1 MLLKIN
7 RGDEMSNISY
17 YELIK
22 RFIKATASPTVFSYI
37 GKVHNKTQNKLNELR
52 GKLSINNIKEILNDL
67 PRHNSFDYINNESL
81 PENYF
86 AYANETLNDPHI
98 YIILSNTGSPASDLI
113 SLFTNKKYN
122 HVSISFDEYLKTI
135 VSYNGGEKISPPG
148 LNYELLQNYNKRS
161 DSSIIVYR
169 LKCTIEQK
177 KYIIGR
183 IKKINTEGSAYNL
196 LGLVLKYSHKKNIM
210 FCSQFVYKMLK
221 DAGLSYFDKEET
233 EVKPMDMVELD
244 YQRKLEYV
252 YEIKLSDIL

>member
-1 MLLKIN
+1 M
-7 RGDEMSNISY
+7 
-17 YELIK
+17 
-22 RFIKATASPTVFSYI
+22 TTTSPTIFSYI
-37 GKVHNKTQNKLNELR
+37 EKVHNKTQNKLNELR
-52 GKLSINNIKEILNDL
+52 EKLSINNVKEIINDL
-67 PRHNSFDYINNESL
+67 PRHNSLDYINKESL

-86 AYANETLNDPHI
+86 TYTNETLNDPYI

-135 VSYNGGEKISPPG
+135 VSYNGGEKLNHPG
-148 LNYELLQNYNKRS
+148 LNYELLQNYNKKS
-161 DSSIIVYR
+161 ASSIIVYR

-177 KYIIGR
+177 KYIIDR
-183 IKKINTEGSAYNL
+183 IKKINSEGSAYNL
-196 LGLVLKYSHKKNIM
+196 LGLILKYSHKQNIM

-221 DAGLSYFDKEET
+221 DAGLNYFEKEEA
-233 EVKPMDMVELD
+233 EVKPMDLVELD